1 MDDKTGVPSFVIH
14 RISSVGVVILELSGD
29 VPMLS
34 PAPEWMCQQDEIDR
48 AHQIAQAAGRTRQPK
63 RAGAQGIEDTLDSEL
78 RRSRNARVMPSEGVQ
93 PVRIG
98 GGDQW
103 FAKARRHP
111 FRAAIRIEKALV
123 KVAQLNRIEA
133 IDFGK

>member
-1 MDDKTGVPSFVIH
+1 M
-14 RISSVGVVILELSGD
+14 
-29 VPMLS
+29 
-34 PAPEWMCQQDEIDR
+34 
-48 AHQIAQAAGRTRQPK
+48 
-63 RAGAQGIEDTLDSEL
+63 RAGAQGSEDTLDSEL
-78 RRSRNARVMPSEGVQ
+78 RRSGNTRVMPSERVQ
-93 PVRIG
+93 PMRIG

-123 KVAQLNRIEA
+123 KVAVLDRIEA